1 MAPKHLCLFCR
12 KSQTAGKF
20 SKLNLLSPKTR
31 IELVELRRFDL
42 NIFLLVSFNIHIII
56 YVHCTV
62 GLSECMKSSKDVFLL
77 LIISGQPGK
86 NTLSREN
93 NKNRNSYHVL
103 CSSEVTFK
111 LCGWSIVLD
120 HSQKLWWVIDC
131 WLDLVYECTFRSG
144 VSVKSNFWRIRKTFI
159 MINIYF
165 SCQTMW

>member
-1 MAPKHLCLFCR
+1 MRGDPLPPPLRRRGLWMAPKHLCLFCR

-42 NIFLLVSFNIHIII
+42 NIFLLVSFNIHIMI

-77 LIISGQPGK
+77 LIISGQPGE
-86 NTLSREN
+86 NMLSRDPCEN

-120 HSQKLWWVIDC
+120 HSQKL
-131 WLDLVYECTFRSG
+131 
-144 VSVKSNFWRIRKTFI
+144 
-159 MINIYF
+159 
-165 SCQTMW
+165 